1 MWRMFE
7 ASSGIFC
14 GDQSPIM
21 WIRRIV
27 GKMAAVL
34 ELGMWNLGKSAAWW
48 RWCQGPGKRKR
59 SASASPS
66 LSWPSFSVCVCVCLC
81 IIVGVSDECVPSH
94 LSIFA
99 SLCVYFCLE
108 IAFTITIT
116 NGSTINTRLEQGASF
131 WRLVRI
137 DERKLLAE
145 ANLGRWVTLTLLI
158 MVILSQILCP
168 PFLKWKRNNCQEHV
182 KERTVAINKAHV
194 ETFGRNKPW
203 PLSDP

>member
-1 MWRMFE
+1 MRLGGGG
-7 ASSGIFC
+7 A
-14 GDQSPIM
+14 
-21 WIRRIV
+21 
-27 GKMAAVL
+27 KVL
-34 ELGMWNLGKSAAWW
+34 GRGRGARLPRHRCHGH
-48 RWCQGPGKRKR
+48 
-59 SASASPS
+59 
-66 LSWPSFSVCVCVCLC
+66 LSVCVCVCVCLC

-145 ANLGRWVTLTLLI
+145 ANLGR
-158 MVILSQILCP
+158 
-168 PFLKWKRNNCQEHV
+168 
-182 KERTVAINKAHV
+182 
-194 ETFGRNKPW
+194 
-203 PLSDP
+203 